1 MRYRNSPIAA
11 TIRSDS
17 AIETAIGGWRPA
29 NQAVRARIAEG
40 STILTA
46 KARPTRFRCSDLRCM
61 NRSRPNATMPIAT
74 ASRAVPGIWPD
85 DSEA

>member
-11 TIRSDS
+11 TISSDS
-17 AIETAIGGWRPA
+17 AMLTAIGGCRPA
-29 NQAVRARIAEG
+29 SQEVSAKIAAG

-46 KARPTRFRCSDLRCM
+46 KARPTSRSCSDLRAA
-61 NRSRPNATMPIAT
+61 NRSSPNATMPIAT
-74 ASRAVPGIWPD
+74 ASRAVPGIWPA